1 MSRGT
6 SQGMSREPVQEAQVT
21 GGCLCGALRYG
32 IAAGG
37 ELCVYCCHCLDC
49 QRLSSSAFAVSML
62 LPVAA
67 FALLQGEP
75 AQVIRRAESRRQ
87 IHGFFCA
94 GCGTRLYD
102 RFPAFPAIMV
112 LKAGTLDDTRGLEP
126 VAQFWTSRKQ
136 DWVVLP
142 ADQIQDARQPD
153 GFDAVI
159 ARYRARRGGRNPGS

>member
-1 MSRGT
+1 MTRD
-6 SQGMSREPVQEAQVT
+6 MSREPVQEAQVA

-32 IAAGG
+32 VAAGG
-37 ELCVYCCHCLDC
+37 ELCVYCCHCHDC
-49 QRLSSSAFAVSML
+49 QRLSSSAFAVCML

-67 FALLQGEP
+67 FGLLQGEP
-75 AQVIRRAESRRQ
+75 AQTIRRAESGRE

-102 RFPAFPAIMV
+102 RFAAVPDIMV
-112 LKAGTLDDTRGLEP
+112 LKAGTLDDARGLEP

-153 GFDAVI
+153 AFDAVI
-159 ARYRARRGGRNPGS
+159 AGYQARRGRPKPGG